1 MKIILIIALCLITT
15 YAYPL
20 ADSIME
26 ELWLRQLADTLQG
39 DIQNVDDACKVTQQ
53 YVYDKIKTKQGADP
67 YERLS
72 IYERIKSGVGWC
84 NHQAEIF
91 MQLISYMGISSRL
104 VYLIADDGTSP
115 HTIAEVFDGEKWLI
129 VDVGNN
135 IDFRKD
141 GVMVSREDMRKD
153 FTIITENERIKEL
166 ARENSWWAD
175 KKNLNMYTNDAKLIR
190 ILKGDK
196 WKLGERRRF

>member
-1 MKIILIIALCLITT
+1 MRYILIIALCLITT
-15 YAYPL
+15 SAYSL
-20 ADSIME
+20 TDSITE

-39 DIQNVDDACKVTQQ
+39 NITNVDDAVTVTRQ

-67 YERLS
+67 YEKLSVYDRLQ
-72 IYERIKSGVGWC
+72 SGIGWC

-91 MQLISYMGISSRL
+91 MQLVCYMGISSRL

-115 HTIAEVFDGEKWLI
+115 HTIAEVFDGKKWLI

-135 IDFRKD
+135 LDLRTN
-141 GVMVSREDMRKD
+141 GEMATREDIRKD
-153 FTIITENERIKEL
+153 FSIVTENERVKEL
-166 ARENSWWAD
+166 GYTKEY
-175 KKNLNMYTNDAKLIR
+175 LQMYVNDAKLIR
-190 ILKGDK
+190 LLKGDK